1 MKSIDRQSKREAREA
16 QVSAQNSEVNRSKAE
31 LDIIQNNDL
40 TEEEK
45 QEMLA
50 AEEAKKCHEDTA
62 SEVDEIEALIEREEQ
77 EARAREMEATERKIY
92 EEEAE
97 KERI

>member
-1 MKSIDRQSKREAREA
+1 
-16 QVSAQNSEVNRSKAE
+16 
-31 LDIIQNNDL
+31 
-40 TEEEK
+40 
-45 QEMLA
+45 MLA